1 MLDQIISALP
11 PEFILQARAYSVLI
25 GFNYKA
31 EDIMDGQQLH
41 LALEERMKSPM
52 SIPVSLVTDCIN
64 WLLEQEL
71 IIRLP
76 NGFKRTPDGTLI
88 SEAHYKLIHGE
99 E

>member
-1 MLDQIISALP
+1 MLDQYISALP
-11 PEFILQARAYSVLI
+11 PEFILQSRAYSVLI

-31 EDIMDGQQLH
+31 EDIMDGQQLR
-41 LALEERMKSPM
+41 LALEERMKSSTGIPI
-52 SIPVSLVTDCIN
+52 SIITDCIE
-64 WLLEQEL
+64 WLLEHEL

-76 NGFKRTPDGTLI
+76 NGFKRTPDGTFI